1 MINYGYVAVKVRD
14 EEGSKLY
21 KLKDG
26 TERKAIPN
34 SLSLLAAPKVQI
46 VTLSDPETY
55 GEYKPYS
62 IIDTIQDLFS
72 YVLTLNHN

>member
-1 MINYGYVAVKVRD
+1 MVDYGYVVVKVR
-14 EEGSKLY
+14 ESEGSRLY

-26 TERKAIPN
+26 MERRAIPN
-34 SLSLLAAPKVQI
+34 SLSILAASKVQI

-62 IIDTIQDLFS
+62 IINTARELFS
-72 YVLTLNHN
+72 YVLELSPN